1 MRYPSRRS
9 SMLMLLL
16 ASSAWAQQDETRFE
30 LLVGSDR
37 SEALYELGE
46 QAQFTIQVTD
56 AGTPGAWCPRRIH
69 HRRLHQGPGGTKV
82 AGCGPRRVSDLP
94 RSKSSRVCLYP
105 KTSTRSGRSRCQ
117 KLATRYHRQFCHT
130 RRARR
135 QYLSVGF
142 AVGVYPPSSVYTAYN
157 ALAGDKQI
165 LNEPL
170 MGHAAPEHITDAFW
184 AALKAHVARPAVTDQ
199 INFPG
204 VPAIR
209 RATHH
214 RRRGRRTWSRYRHR
228 SARRSHPLRTDR
240 ARRSRHDKP
249 V

>member
-1 MRYPSRRS
+1 MPSILPHARALRR
-9 SMLMLLL
+9 
-16 ASSAWAQQDETRFE
+16 
-30 LLVGSDR
+30 
-37 SEALYELGE
+37 
-46 QAQFTIQVTD
+46 
-56 AGTPGAWCPRRIH
+56 
-69 HRRLHQGPGGTKV
+69 
-82 AGCGPRRVSDLP
+82 
-94 RSKSSRVCLYP
+94 
-105 KTSTRSGRSRCQ
+105 
-117 KLATRYHRQFCHT
+117 
-130 RRARR
+130 
-135 QYLSVGF
+135 YLSVGF
-142 AVGVYPPSSVYTAYN
+142 ADGVYPPSSVYATYN

-170 MGHAAPEHITDAFW
+170 MGH
-184 AALKAHVARPAVTDQ
+184 AVTDQ